1 MEWEWLVA
9 NNAALNVEEAVEHIV
24 VQFNAERKNIILIN
38 IFIINI
44 VVREQALSQH
54 LIDLVHVVEE
64 KVKGFSEIV
73 DFVMIYAM

>member
-1 MEWEWLVA
+1 MEWEWLA
-9 NNAALNVEEAVEHIV
+9 NNAVLNVEAAVEHIV

>member
-1 MEWEWLVA
+1 MEA
-9 NNAALNVEEAVEHIV
+9 AVEHIV

-38 IFIINI
+38 FFIINI
-44 VVREQALSQH
+44 VVREQVLSQH
-54 LIDLVHVVEE
+54 HIDLVHVAEE

>member
-1 MEWEWLVA
+1 MEWGWLD
-9 NNAALNVEEAVEHIV
+9 NNAALNVEAAVEHIV

-44 VVREQALSQH
+44 VVREQVLSQH
-54 LIDLVHVVEE
+54 HINLVHVVEQ

>member
-1 MEWEWLVA
+1 ME
-9 NNAALNVEEAVEHIV
+9 AAVGHIV

-38 IFIINI
+38 IFIIYI
-44 VVREQALSQH
+44 VVREQVLSQH
-54 LIDLVHVVEE
+54 HIDLVPVVEE